1 MLKETEEQD
10 LFTFLQFRYIIIWN
24 IKNSFA
30 LSCSALHFKFIIFIS
45 SIVFFHV
52 EPCNFASNIAYYHMA
67 RGVCNHRQ
75 VISRYYNKGQVIMNN
90 NNSRQVIPI
99 SRYYKKGQVIQD
111 NSNSRKFITD
121 NNMQVFPRHHNNVQ
135 VILDKNN
142 SRQFI
147 TDNNMQVFSIYFTIM
162 ERSCTDESDYS

>member
-1 MLKETEEQD
+1 
-10 LFTFLQFRYIIIWN
+10 
-24 IKNSFA
+24 
-30 LSCSALHFKFIIFIS
+30 
-45 SIVFFHV
+45 
-52 EPCNFASNIAYYHMA
+52 MA

-111 NSNSRKFITD
+111 NSRKFITD
-121 NNMQVFPRHHNNVQ
+121 NNMKVFPRHHNNVQ
-135 VILDKNN
+135 VILDNNN

-147 TDNNMQVFSIYFTIM
+147 TDNNMQVFKIYFTIM
-162 ERSCTDESDYS
+162 ERSYWSITIAGRSSQDITVMARSSMHNNSNSRQVIINYSITITDRSPSITNYVWV